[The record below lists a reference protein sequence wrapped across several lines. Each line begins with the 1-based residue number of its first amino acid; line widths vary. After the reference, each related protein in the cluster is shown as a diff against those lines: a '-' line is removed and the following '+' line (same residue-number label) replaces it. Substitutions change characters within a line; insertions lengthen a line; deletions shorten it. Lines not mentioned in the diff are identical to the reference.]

1 VSWFRAPG
9 NADKM
14 KKDEQ
19 GTLSLQ
25 WSVHLNTNIR
35 GTSAISNCIQS
46 LESLVFKFASEATAG
61 SFPFSLRFVNKS
73 LLVVCSGRFN
83 KF

>member
-1 VSWFRAPG
+1 VFEVRVGDLKWSFHVGKYHDFFVSWFRAPG

-25 WSVHLNTNIR
+25 
-35 GTSAISNCIQS
+35 
-46 LESLVFKFASEATAG
+46 
-61 SFPFSLRFVNKS
+61 
-73 LLVVCSGRFN
+73 
-83 KF
+83 